1 MEDARRDEEMFFEG
15 WVGDSEWN
23 ELTAGIKERI
33 IVLVFAVVIKE
44 ESEVEE
50 TEKLMSVGLADKGAR
65 LKALIRIKNTGYN
78 LYIQTYQYTWL

>member
-23 ELTAGIKERI
+23 ELTASIKERI

-50 TEKLMSVGLADKGAR
+50 TKKLMSVGLADKGAR
-65 LKALIRIKNTGYN
+65 LKAPNKDKKHWI
-78 LYIQTYQYTWL
+78 